1 MSADATA
8 TAVEFRLPE
17 GEERSFLVRCGD
29 FLFRFRDAVFPAVMI
44 PLLLLLPPRLPW
56 VFFGEDLG
64 TRLAAD
70 RVLDAVGVA
79 VSLGGLGLRMIVI
92 GTRYVKRGGKKR
104 KVYADDLVTTGT
116 FAYCRNPLYVGNLML
131 MFGYVLV
138 QHNPWLYLTVVPF
151 FLFAY
156 AAIVAAEERFLLAKF
171 GDAFRAYCADV
182 PRWFFNPFRLI
193 NTVRESDFGW
203 RRVIVKEYPGMGQAA
218 LVLVGLLAWERM
230 QIAGYGWSSQEAI
243 VAFGPVLVSIG
254 VAVLAV
260 RLLKKKRWIVA
271 EDEPSVAGAGEAS
284 RH

>member
-138 QHNPWLYLTVVPF
+138 QHNPWLYVTVVPF

-260 RLLKKKRWIVA
+260 RRLKKKRWIVA

>member
-138 QHNPWLYLTVVPF
+138 QHNPWLYVTVVPF